1 MATTYPCGQP
11 SSSLR
16 LAGGTCHAGQTVPR
30 QDVNSPF
37 LPWVCRP
44 SDQRCSHTRRFGT
57 LAGPPP
63 PVDDMPWRPIPLA
76 IILITASSSP
86 KMYNLRPTLRRVCV
100 CGNMVHMR
108 QLLDTTV
115 SLLFGFVCVS
125 RTVSCLASV
134 ARRWVSGWFGTVR

>member
-37 LPWVCRP
+37 LPCVCRP
-44 SDQRCSHTRRFGT
+44 SDQRCAHTRRFGT

-63 PVDDMPWRPIPLA
+63 RVDDMPWRPILLA
-76 IILITASSSP
+76 IILITASSSS

-134 ARRWVSGWFGTVR
+134 ARRWVRGR